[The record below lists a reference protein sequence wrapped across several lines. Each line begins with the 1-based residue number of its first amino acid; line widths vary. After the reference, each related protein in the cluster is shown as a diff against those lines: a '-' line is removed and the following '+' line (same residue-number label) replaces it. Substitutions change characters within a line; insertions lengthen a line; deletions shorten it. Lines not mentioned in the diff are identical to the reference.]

1 MSPNKKIKDREASLR
16 HYSFEELQD
25 CADNDFKNLN
35 AIKLARTPPH
45 EIGAWLER
53 LSPEEREIVLRKLS
67 DDDVTEVLAEMNV
80 SDSAEIISEM
90 RDAKAIKI
98 LSSLAPDDAADL
110 LGELEDDVRERLM
123 AKMPSQV
130 ATTLRNL
137 LTYDPNTAGGV
148 MTPNVA
154 TLKIDMTVD
163 EAIEFLRKNKDVAEN
178 VESLYVVDDKKHLVG
193 VLNIQKLLWT
203 DPHSKIGD
211 LMCSEVEGICSLEQ
225 DKETVAHMM
234 AKNHFNTLPVV
245 DGQHR
250 LIGIVTHDDVI
261 DILREEATE
270 DIQKLHGAGGDESIH
285 DSVSYSIF
293 KRTPWLVVN
302 LCIAFITAGVIHIF
316 EKRIAQCTVLAVFMV
331 MITGL
336 SGNSGAQTLA
346 IAIRGLAL
354 GEYHNGDS
362 PGVILRETLKGLLN
376 GIIIGFI
383 ALVVTGIWSRNI
395 RVGVVVFLAMIL
407 NMGLS
412 GLVGSLIPIFLTRIK
427 CDPAQ
432 SSYIFLTSITDI
444 AGMFIF
450 LGIGSY
456 FLL

>member
-1 MSPNKKIKDREASLR
+1 MSSSKNIEDRKTSPR
-16 HYSFEELQD
+16 HYTFEELQD
-25 CADNDFKNLN
+25 CVENDFKNLN

-53 LSPEEREIVLRKLS
+53 LSQEEREIVLRKLS
-67 DDDVTEVLAEMNV
+67 VDDVTEVLAEMNV

-130 ATTLRNL
+130 AATLRNL

-148 MTPNVA
+148 MTPHVA
-154 TLKIDMTVD
+154 ALKVDMTVD
-163 EAIEFLRKNKDVAEN
+163 EAIEFLRENKDVAEN
-178 VESLYVVDDKKHLVG
+178 VESLYVTDNKKHLVG
-193 VLNIQKLLWT
+193 VLNVQKLLWT
-203 DPHSKIGD
+203 DPHAKIGD
-211 LMCSEVEGICSLEQ
+211 LMCHEVEGICSLEQ

-285 DSVSYSIF
+285 DSVPYSIF
-293 KRTPWLVVN
+293 RRTPWLVIN
-302 LCIAFITAGVIHIF
+302 LCIAFVTASVIRIF
-316 EKRIAQCTVLAVFMV
+316 EQRIAQCTVLAVFMV

-354 GEYHNGDS
+354 GEYHSGDS
-362 PGVILRETLKGLLN
+362 LTVVLRETLKGFLN

-383 ALVVTGIWSRNI
+383 ALIVTGIWSQNI
-395 RVGVVVFLAMIL
+395 KVGVVVFLAMIL

-412 GLVGSLIPIFLTRIK
+412 GFVGSLIPIFLTRIK

-432 SSYIFLTSITDI
+432 SSYIFLTSVTDI